1 MLAAFAMLGVAGVLV
16 LVHRTPGRPAAR
28 LVTPMAAAW
37 VGTASMFGW
46 ASYLALVALVRP
58 GGPWPGPG
66 TAGFLVLLGGSG
78 AGLLLGVIGVLLLG
92 TGPRPRQR
100 NRT

>member
-1 MLAAFAMLGVAGVLV
+1 
-16 LVHRTPGRPAAR
+16 
-28 LVTPMAAAW
+28 
-37 VGTASMFGW
+37 MFGW